1 MAFRIEETPDHK
13 RLYQFDGE
21 TEALSAM
28 SEGLRNFAQRYNYAI
43 NDPDLIRRYRM
54 IEDGK
59 RDIATKI
66 AVAEEKAEA
75 RGKEIGESI
84 GEARGEAKKN
94 RDNAKGFKEQGIDP
108 AIISKVTGLS
118 LEEIAAL

>member
-1 MAFRIEETPDHK
+1 M
-13 RLYQFDGE
+13 
-21 TEALSAM
+21 EALSAM

-75 RGKEIGESI
+75 RGKEIGE
-84 GEARGEAKKN
+84 AKKN

-108 AIISKVTGLS
+108 VTISRVTGLS